1 MKRFLS
7 FDLEI
12 AKTLPNDND
21 LWDAY
26 RPFGIS
32 VACVVDHAW
41 RVVQWPAADKSRIT
55 PYNKQ
60 LTRYEADRVADYLF
74 DKVALGYTI
83 MTWNGLGFDFRV
95 LAEECSPG
103 IIPQQLAALAMS
115 AQHVDI
121 GFAMVCDLGYM
132 CSLQHA
138 CDGMG
143 LPGKTEGISGLMLP
157 DIWNSEDLAKQELC
171 LEYSRNDVC
180 ITSVLYQAIE
190 YKRQLTYTTRAG
202 RKQIW
207 VYPTANDNNILSV
220 TAALKLSDVSN
231 TRWPRTKFTGWAQAL
246 LQG

>member
-1 MKRFLS
+1 MKKFLS

-21 LWDAY
+21 VWDAY

-32 VACVVDHAW
+32 MACVVDQAW
-41 RVVQWPAADKSRIT
+41 HVTQWPESDSSLIV
-55 PYNKQ
+55 PYHKQ
-60 LTRYEADRVADYLF
+60 LTCREANEVADYLLER
-74 DKVALGYTI
+74 VSQGYKI

-95 LAEECSPG
+95 LAEECSPDTEYARD
-103 IIPQQLAALAMS
+103 LAALALS
-115 AQHVDI
+115 EHHVDI

-132 CSLQHA
+132 CSVQHA

-143 LPGKTEGISGLMLP
+143 LPGKTEGITGKMIPELWSSSIL
-157 DIWNSEDLAKQELC
+157 SEQERC

-190 YKRQLTYTTRAG
+190 HHQQLAYMTKAG

-207 VYPTANDNNILSV
+207 AYPPDNGIMSV
-220 TAALKLSDVSN
+220 ARALQLPDARN
-231 TRWPRTKFTGWAQAL
+231 PRWPRSKFTGWADAL
-246 LQG
+246 L